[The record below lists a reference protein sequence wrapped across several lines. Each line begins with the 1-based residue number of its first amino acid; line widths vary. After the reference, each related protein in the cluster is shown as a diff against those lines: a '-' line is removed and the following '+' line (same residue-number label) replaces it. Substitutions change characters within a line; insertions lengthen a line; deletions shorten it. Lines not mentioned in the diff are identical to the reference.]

1 MGKKPIYY
9 NLAPVPLPNQKWYLS
24 MDKIFK
30 VTAFGLAANEQN
42 TLGSIF
48 KLAASRSRQYAL
60 VGSAERSNAEIIM
73 VDYDDANA
81 MNEWRSFS
89 VHHSDI
95 PAVYVTKTV
104 PPAQEAGN
112 KIFYLR
118 RPLTLKRVLE
128 TLDNVAIIA
137 FKDLTDI
144 NVSDNLVPADNDP
157 NNEVIQNLLDDT
169 PKTGIKALVVDDALS
184 VRKSMEIHLGVFG
197 MAIDFAETGE
207 EALEYIDKTV
217 YDIIFL
223 DLMLPGIDGYKVC
236 KEIKTHKL
244 SKNTPVVMLTG
255 KNSRFDKIR
264 GTMAGANLYLTKPV
278 EQEKLRE
285 VIQQYVPNAP
295 SA

>member
-1 MGKKPIYY
+1 
-9 NLAPVPLPNQKWYLS
+9 

-60 VGSAERSNAEIIM
+60 VGTDDRAAAEIIL
-73 VDYDDANA
+73 VDHDNANA
-81 MNEWRSFS
+81 INEWRSFS
-89 VHHSDI
+89 VHHGNI
-95 PAVYVTKTV
+95 PVVRVTKTI
-104 PPAQEAGN
+104 PPTEEAGEE
-112 KIFYLR
+112 IYLR

-128 TLDNVAIIA
+128 TLDKVAIVA
-137 FKDLTDI
+137 LKHVNLV
-144 NVSDNLVPADNDP
+144 VSDDGVPDD
-157 NNEVIQNLLDDT
+157 EEGTGDVYQNAVKDT
-169 PKTGIKALVVDDALS
+169 QKTGIKVLVVDDALS

-197 MAIDFAETGE
+197 METDFAETGE

-264 GTMAGANLYLTKPV
+264 GTMAGASLYLTKPV

-295 SA
+295 NNA